1 MSRFSLPAATCVLLL
16 MGYVLFF
23 PDHAMP
29 LLQNGLLLW
38 FQTVVPSLLPF
49 LTGIQLL
56 YGFGAPQALFAPVA
70 RLLRQVLRLPEEAIF
85 PLLMGWMAGF
95 PTGAAAL
102 NLAVSQKRL
111 SPAFARRLLPLCQMP
126 SPAFLLATVGEG
138 FFGNPKIGQVL
149 LFSLLL
155 PNLAFLIVFPP
166 GYQPLHAF
174 GHSSTLRYPK
184 PSGCSL
190 SEAIEKA
197 ASTLLVAGG
206 CMMLLPLFADLL
218 FTLGILPKQPLI
230 RAVVFGLFEM
240 TMGQS
245 ALASCALPLSFAV
258 PLAAALLAFGGLS
271 VQMQISAVLTA
282 FRPSLPSYG
291 LVTALR
297 MTLSAATAALLCQIF
312 FLT

>member
-1 MSRFSLPAATCVLLL
+1 
-16 MGYVLFF
+16 
-23 PDHAMP
+23 
-29 LLQNGLLLW
+29 
-38 FQTVVPSLLPF
+38 
-49 LTGIQLL
+49 
-56 YGFGAPQALFAPVA
+56 
-70 RLLRQVLRLPEEAIF
+70 
-85 PLLMGWMAGF
+85 
-95 PTGAAAL
+95 
-102 NLAVSQKRL
+102 
-111 SPAFARRLLPLCQMP
+111 
-126 SPAFLLATVGEG
+126 
-138 FFGNPKIGQVL
+138 
-149 LFSLLL
+149 
-155 PNLAFLIVFPP
+155 
-166 GYQPLHAF
+166 
-174 GHSSTLRYPK
+174 
-184 PSGCSL
+184 
-190 SEAIEKA
+190 
-197 ASTLLVAGG
+197 
-206 CMMLLPLFADLL
+206 MLLPLFADLL